1 VNNAT
6 LYISAGGTEV
16 IDDCTNIP
24 ASNCE
29 NADLFHSTLGDAQT
43 QQTNTPPVVRVTPKT
58 GSHGRQ
64 MRV

>member
-16 IDDCTNIP
+16 IEDCANIP
-24 ASNCE
+24 DSNCE
-29 NADLFHSTLGDAQT
+29 NADLFQSTLGDAQT
-43 QQTNTPPVVRVTPKT
+43 QQTNTAPVVRVTPKT
-58 GSHGRQ
+58 GSHAGQ